1 MLLCIICSI
10 LNQIFKYFMECMTV
24 SIENAKSEGRYNEG
38 LLDITASSV
47 EMVGKPKEVFTEFNK
62 NHAVTT

>member
-1 MLLCIICSI
+1 
-10 LNQIFKYFMECMTV
+10 MECMTV

-62 NHAVTT
+62 NHAITT

>member
-1 MLLCIICSI
+1 
-10 LNQIFKYFMECMTV
+10 MTA

-47 EMVGKPKEVFTEFNK
+47 EMVAKPKEVFGEFNK
-62 NHAVTT
+62 NQAVTT

>member
-1 MLLCIICSI
+1 
-10 LNQIFKYFMECMTV
+10 MTA

-47 EMVGKPKEVFTEFNK
+47 EMVGKPKEVFGEFNK
-62 NHAVTT
+62 NQAVTT